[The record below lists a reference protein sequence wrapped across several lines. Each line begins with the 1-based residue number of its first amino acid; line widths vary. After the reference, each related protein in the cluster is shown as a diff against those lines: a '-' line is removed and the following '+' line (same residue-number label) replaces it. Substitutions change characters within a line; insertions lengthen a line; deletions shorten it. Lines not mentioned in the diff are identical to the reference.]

1 MSHDPS
7 QAIGTR
13 GIQIDLNSATVLSD
27 DITQH
32 TETSITARGIY
43 FIDVRHYFLTIQS
56 VISYRNFNTPLNYPF
71 GGQWKGRQISSGST
85 ACDESYCGVN
95 QRNTALTVFVNTEG
109 APGSISQNNSF
120 KSFWRIE

>member
-7 QAIGTR
+7 QEFGTR
-13 GIQIDLNSATVLSD
+13 AIQIDLNSATVLSD

-32 TETSITARGIY
+32 TETSITASSIY
-43 FIDVRHYFLTIQS
+43 FIDVRHYFLTTHS

-71 GGQWKGRQISSGST
+71 GGQWKGLDINSGST

-95 QRNTALTVFVNTEG
+95 QPNTALTVLINTEG
-109 APGSISQNNSF
+109 YAFGFSQNNSF

>member
-32 TETSITARGIY
+32 TETSITAGSIY
-43 FIDVRHYFLTIQS
+43 FIDVRHYLVTTQS
-56 VISYRNFNTPLNYPF
+56 LISYRNFNTPLCYPF
-71 GGQWKGRQISSGST
+71 GGQWKGREISAGST

-95 QRNTALTVFVNTEG
+95 QRNTELSVFIYTEG
-109 APGSISQNNSF
+109 YPSRISQNNSF

>member
-1 MSHDPS
+1 MSYDPS

-13 GIQIDLNSATVLSD
+13 AIQIDLNSATVLSD

-32 TETSITARGIY
+32 TETSIRASSIY
-43 FIDVRHYFLTIQS
+43 FIDVRHYFVTYQS
-56 VISYRNFNTPLNYPF
+56 MISYRNFNTPLCYPF

-95 QRNTALTVFVNTEG
+95 QRNTALTVFIYTEG
-109 APGSISQNNSF
+109 YDGYITENNSF